1 MNPRFAFLTAALLV
15 APVVHAAPVTYVLD
29 PAHSFPSFSIGHLGM
44 STIRGRFDDMNGKI
58 VLDSAAK
65 SASVDIHIKA
75 ATVNTGDARH
85 EAGSFAFRNYGPRSR
100 DEILR
105 AQDFFN
111 VAEFPEIT
119 FKSTKVNFNGDA
131 VDSVEGNLTMVGV
144 TRPVK
149 LRVTAFKCG
158 PHPFTKKQ
166 MCGADLEGSVKRT
179 DFGLKFGV
187 PAISDEVKLEIGIEA
202 YPE

>member
-1 MNPRFAFLTAALLV
+1 MNPRLAFLTAALLI
-15 APVVHAAPVTYVLD
+15 APAVNAAPVTYVVD
-29 PAHSFPSFSIGHLGM
+29 PVHSFPAFSIGHLGM
-44 STIRGRFDDMNGKI
+44 ATIRGRFEDMNGKV
-58 VLDSAAK
+58 VLDTAAK
-65 SASVDIHIKA
+65 TGSVDIHIKA

-85 EAGSFAFRNYGPRSR
+85 EAGSYGARNYGPRAR
-100 DEILR
+100 DEHLR
-105 AQDFFN
+105 SQDFFN
-111 VAEFPEIT
+111 VAEFPEIL

-158 PHPFTKKQ
+158 PNPFTKKP